1 MKIELKIIGE
11 FIHQAKKKNK
21 QKNATQKK
29 HRSIA
34 LVEFFVN
41 RTLHYGA
48 IHRNQIEKKLLK
60 LNGWILLISEP
71 NIIFFGFYC
80 CETANI

>member
-48 IHRNQIEKKLLK
+48 IHRN
-60 LNGWILLISEP
+60 
-71 NIIFFGFYC
+71 
-80 CETANI
+80 

>member
-11 FIHQAKKKNK
+11 FIHHAKKKNK

-34 LVEFFVN
+34 LVEGLG
-41 RTLHYGA
+41 TDCEA
-48 IHRNQIEKKLLK
+48 KKKQELLV
-60 LNGWILLISEP
+60 G
-71 NIIFFGFYC
+71 FG
-80 CETANI
+80 